1 MRKTITKRFFFVVLF
16 VGILI
21 ALFALTA
28 FADEANSTET
38 LPNAYRDF
46 LESLPPALLERL
58 PEGVLSDQTE
68 DVGNAV
74 GEMSNFSYLLKTVL
88 SLVGL
93 RLGDCFGVLCTVM
106 GILILSSICRTFCA
120 SFKKPEIARVFSF
133 MITLI
138 ITISIFATG
147 LGTIEST
154 VSYFKTLNAFTAAA
168 VPLMGSL
175 YVMGGNA
182 AAAVATSAGLS
193 VFMTVLEEI
202 IGKSIVPFCGI
213 CLALALVGACEGSV
227 RLGGLLAGIKKNYT
241 LMLSFFMMLLLAMLG
256 SQTILGAS
264 QDTLTMRSAKF
275 AAGNI
280 IPVVGG
286 SIAELLRSV
295 SAGVGYMR
303 SAVGICGVLLLILL
317 LLPTL
322 VELLLARL
330 TWQACSFFAELL
342 GCDGEKRLLD
352 EFASING
359 YLIAAVAI
367 CSSVLFLSFLLF
379 THCACALA

>member
-1 MRKTITKRFFFVVLF
+1 MKRLLFCFCYLF
-16 VGILI
+16 VL
-21 ALFALTA
+21 LFLLSPAVW
-28 FADEANSTET
+28 ADEKKEAET
-38 LPNAYRDF
+38 LPDVYQDLLN
-46 LESLPPALLERL
+46 SLPPSILERV
-58 PEGVLSDQTE
+58 PEGALSNQTD

-74 GEMSNFSYLLKTVL
+74 GEMSSFSYLLQTVL

-93 RLGDCFGVLCTVM
+93 RLGDCLKLLCSVV

-120 SFKKPEIARVFSF
+120 SLKKPELARAFSF

-138 ITISIFATG
+138 ITVTIFATG
-147 LGTIEST
+147 FGTIEST
-154 VSYFKTLNAFTAAA
+154 VSYFGTLNAFTSAS

-175 YVMGGNA
+175 YIMGGNA

-193 VFMTVLEEI
+193 LFMTVLEEI
-202 IGKSIVPFCGI
+202 VGKSIVPFCGI
-213 CLALALVGACEGSV
+213 CLALALIGACEGGP
-227 RLGGLLAGIKKNYT
+227 RLGGLLTSLKKNYT

-264 QDTLTMRSAKF
+264 KDTLAMRSAKF
-275 AAGNI
+275 AAGSM

-286 SIAELLRSV
+286 SVAELLRSV
-295 SAGVGYMR
+295 SASVGYMR
-303 SAVGICGVLLLILL
+303 SAVGICGVLLLLL
-317 LLPTL
+317 LMLPTL
-322 VELLLARL
+322 VELLLARA
-330 TWQACSFFAELL
+330 TWQICSFFAEIL

-367 CSSVLFLSFLLF
+367 CSSVLFLTFTLF
-379 THCACALA
+379 THCATALA

>member
-1 MRKTITKRFFFVVLF
+1 MIKRLLFCFCYLF
-16 VGILI
+16 VL
-21 ALFALTA
+21 LFLLSPAVW
-28 FADEANSTET
+28 ADEKKEAET
-38 LPNAYRDF
+38 LPDVYQDLLN
-46 LESLPPALLERL
+46 SLPPSILERV
-58 PEGVLSDQTE
+58 PEGALSNQTD

-74 GEMSNFSYLLKTVL
+74 GEMSSFSYLLQTVL

-93 RLGDCFGVLCTVM
+93 RLGDCLKLLCSVV

-120 SFKKPEIARVFSF
+120 SLKKPELARAFSF

-138 ITISIFATG
+138 ITVTIFATG
-147 LGTIEST
+147 FGTIEST
-154 VSYFKTLNAFTAAA
+154 VSYFGTLNAFTSAS

-175 YVMGGNA
+175 YIMGGNA

-193 VFMTVLEEI
+193 LFMTVLEEI
-202 IGKSIVPFCGI
+202 VGQSIVPFCGI
-213 CLALALVGACEGSV
+213 CLALALIGACEGGP
-227 RLGGLLAGIKKNYT
+227 RLGGLLTSLKKNYT

-264 QDTLTMRSAKF
+264 KDTLAMRSAKF
-275 AAGNI
+275 AAGSM

-286 SIAELLRSV
+286 SVAELFRSV
-295 SAGVGYMR
+295 SASVGYMR
-303 SAVGICGVLLLILL
+303 SAVGICGVLLLLL
-317 LLPTL
+317 LMLPTL
-322 VELLLARL
+322 VELLLARA
-330 TWQACSFFAELL
+330 TWQICSFFAEIL

-367 CSSVLFLSFLLF
+367 CSSVLFLTFTLF
-379 THCACALA
+379 THCATALA